1 MRRRRL
7 RRRRVELH
15 ARSLPADGEHV
26 TLRIYTAAS
35 ENKIALYG
43 FGDAQERALFDQ
55 LITVKNVGPSTAIAI
70 LSGSSPRDM
79 AALIAREDVVGLTR
93 IKGVGK
99 KTAELLVVELHDKCA
114 ELVLAWDAG
123 GGAAAGRDAGRCGAL
138 GQEARHG
145 ERDDRRGRAGAR
157 RHGLEPGRSRG
168 RRGRGRRRARH
179 DDRAAA
185 ASGAAEHAEVSD
197 GPQEARTTK
206 LPSRP
211 RPRRARSRAAERGGE
226 RAWQASLR
234 PRTFDEYIGQRELVD
249 NLRVS
254 VHAAKQGNWAL
265 DHFLFAGPP
274 GLGKTTLANVI
285 ANELGVNLHV
295 SSGPAIDHKGK
306 LAALLTNLGERDALF
321 IDEIHRLHPVVEENL
336 YPAMEDFRFDL
347 FIGEGPHAKA
357 VTMQLPRFTLLG
369 ATTRKGLLSAPLLD
383 RFGFHW
389 QLRYYDLADMTA
401 IVIALG
407 EADRRDDRHATARPR
422 SRGARAARRASRIAC
437 CAACATSRSSN
448 SATARSTAT
457 SPRRRSIGSRSIT
470 PGSTRSIARTCRSCA
485 SASTAGRSAIE
496 AIAASLSEE
505 RGTLEEVVE
514 PFLLQVGF
522 IARTPRGRVATAA
535 GFQHMGLGRR
545 RRHRRAGRVGCS
557 DYIGAK

>member
-1 MRRRRL
+1 M
-7 RRRRVELH
+7 
-15 ARSLPADGEHV
+15 ARKKHTDEVPEPDE
-26 TLRIYTAAS
+26 
-35 ENKIALYG
+35 
-43 FGDAQERALFDQ
+43 
-55 LITVKNVGPSTAIAI
+55 
-70 LSGSSPRDM
+70 PRE
-79 AALIAREDVVGLTR
+79 I
-93 IKGVGK
+93 
-99 KTAELLVVELHDKCA
+99 
-114 ELVLAWDAG
+114 
-123 GGAAAGRDAGRCGAL
+123 GA
-138 GQEARHG
+138 
-145 ERDDRRGRAGAR
+145 
-157 RHGLEPGRSRG
+157 
-168 RRGRGRRRARH
+168 
-179 DDRAAA
+179 
-185 ASGAAEHAEVSD
+185 
-197 GPQEARTTK
+197 T
-206 LPSRP
+206 
-211 RPRRARSRAAERGGE
+211 ERGGE

-389 QLRYYDLADMTA
+389 QLSYYDLADMTS
-401 IVIALG
+401 IVTRSAKLSGVTI
-407 EADRRDDRHATARPR
+407 DRDGATEI
-422 SRGARAARRASRIAC
+422 ARRTRGTPRIAN
-437 CAACATSRSSN
+437 RLL
-448 SATARSTAT
+448 
-457 SPRRRSIGSRSIT
+457 RRVRDFAILEQRDGAIDGT
-470 PGSTRSIARTCRSCA
+470 IAA
-485 SASTAGRSAIE
+485 SALDRLAVDHAGLDALDRSYLSVICERFDGGPVGVE

-505 RGTLEEVVE
+505 RGTLEDVVE

-522 IARTPRGRVATAA
+522 IARTPRGRVATAV
-535 GFQHMGLGRR
+535 GFQHMGLVPPSKVPTGGQGRLF
-545 RRHRRAGRVGCS
+545 
-557 DYIGAK
+557 